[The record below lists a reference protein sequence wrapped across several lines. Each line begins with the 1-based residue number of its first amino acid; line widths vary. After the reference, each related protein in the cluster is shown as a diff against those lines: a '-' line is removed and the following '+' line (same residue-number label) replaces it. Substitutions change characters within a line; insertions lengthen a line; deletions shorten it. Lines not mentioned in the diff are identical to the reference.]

1 MTESPT
7 PTFGGPDPEAG
18 HQLLAPEPEA
28 APARTIK
35 PLYLVGGAVAAL
47 ALLGGVGY
55 AVLAASS
62 QEPAA
67 VAQPTMAPGAS
78 VSSTTP
84 SPLTEPSPG
93 ASTLDIA
100 PVVLATRDPFTAK
113 PTAATGTAGTGT
125 TGATANDSTT
135 TATVTT
141 TSTATVTA
149 TKRVTP
155 TVTKTVPT
163 TVTATPTYVFVA
175 SVSGAQ
181 ATLVVNGSVPVT
193 LNAGE
198 STSGVTFVLVDPAN
212 PSTCAMVE
220 RTGAAGG
227 GTSVCEGRSLQLS

>member
-7 PTFGGPDPEAG
+7 PTLGGPDPEAG
-18 HQLLAPEPEA
+18 HQLPAPEPEA

-67 VAQPTMAPGAS
+67 VAQPTMVPGAS

-84 SPLTEPSPG
+84 SPRTEPSPG

-113 PTAATGTAGTGT
+113 PTAATGTSGS
-125 TGATANDSTT
+125 GATGSTT

-141 TSTATVTA
+141 TATA
-149 TKRVTP
+149 TKRVTS
-155 TVTKTVPT
+155 TVTKTSTT
-163 TVTATPTYVFVA
+163 TVTDPAVYVFVV
-175 SVSGAQ
+175 SVSSTQ
-181 ATLVVNGSVPVT
+181 ATLVVNGADPVT
-193 LNAGE
+193 LNGGQ
-198 STSGVTFVLVDPAN
+198 STSGVTFVQPDPDHA
-212 PSTCAMVE
+212 TCAMVE
-220 RTGAAGG
+220 LTGKAGG
-227 GTSVCEGRSLQLS
+227 GTSVCQGHSHALS